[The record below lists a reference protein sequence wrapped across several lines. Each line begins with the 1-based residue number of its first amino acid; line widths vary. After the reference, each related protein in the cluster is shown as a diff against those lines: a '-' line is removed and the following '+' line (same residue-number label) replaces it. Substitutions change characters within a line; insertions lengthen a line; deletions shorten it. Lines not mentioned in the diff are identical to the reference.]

1 MQATT
6 RSAMEQITKS
16 PEELWQSREG
26 TLVAKLPKPQGPYD
40 GRSAWVHQGDV
51 ASAFARINRT
61 IMTNRIVPEL
71 RQHARH
77 ERAGAKRNR
86 LTSER
91 WRRRFAHEVRMKVKL
106 VQEIRARGA

>member
-40 GRSAWVHQGDV
+40 GIVHPDIGQSTSA
-51 ASAFARINRT
+51 
-61 IMTNRIVPEL
+61 
-71 RQHARH
+71 
-77 ERAGAKRNR
+77 
-86 LTSER
+86 
-91 WRRRFAHEVRMKVKL
+91 
-106 VQEIRARGA
+106 